1 MAISLPAVAKPAW
14 SAYTAMNTTKQRHLG
29 YLQQLEEKYKK
40 YGNPNAEEV
49 STLKHLL
56 QEHDAQVKA
65 FRKALRDVKATDGD
79 AYTALITAMKENP
92 IHSQ

>member
-1 MAISLPAVAKPAW
+1 MTVSLPAAAQPAW

-49 STLKHLL
+49 STLNHLL

-65 FRKALRDVKATDGD
+65 FRKALQAVKVTDGN
-79 AYTALITAMKENP
+79 AYIALINAMKEKP
-92 IHSQ
+92 VHP